1 MAQSPAPGAALFT
14 PKGEAAETGARS
26 SGFRS
31 FAGQFMCMDIA
42 ERLVRLAHE
51 KMEKG
56 EAFTPEDPQTV
67 SLGLSGQGFAQLMR
81 GAGFRPAVSQ
91 GPSDANWAL
100 CGRPHRDRGRVA
112 DLNHVTTTQLV
123 CRLLLEQTKT
133 K

>member
-14 PKGEAAETGARS
+14 PKGEAAETGARI

-31 FAGQFMCMDIA
+31 FAGQFMRMDIA

-56 EAFTPEDPQTV
+56 EAFTPEDPQIV

-91 GPSDANWAL
+91 GQSDENWTFG
-100 CGRPHRDRGRVA
+100 GRQPRGDKKPKSAGARHLA
-112 DLNHVTTTQLV
+112 
-123 CRLLLEQTKT
+123 R
-133 K
+133 

>member
-14 PKGEAAETGARS
+14 PKGEAAETGARI

-31 FAGQFMCMDIA
+31 FAGQFMRMDIA

-56 EAFTPEDPQTV
+56 EAFTPEDPQIV

-91 GPSDANWAL
+91 GPSDANWAFCRSEEHTSEL
-100 CGRPHRDRGRVA
+100 QSLMRISYAVFCLQKKKKIR
-112 DLNHVTTTQLV
+112 TQ
-123 CRLLLEQTKT
+123 T
-133 K
+133 